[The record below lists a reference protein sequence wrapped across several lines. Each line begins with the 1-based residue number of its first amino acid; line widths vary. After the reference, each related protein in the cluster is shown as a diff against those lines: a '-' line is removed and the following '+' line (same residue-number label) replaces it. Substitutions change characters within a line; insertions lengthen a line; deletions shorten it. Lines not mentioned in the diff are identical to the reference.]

1 MIGPASEGTN
11 AGPILHRQ
19 SRFPLSLGAHLTV
32 PPPFPII
39 PPHQFPS
46 EPWKRNMS
54 GAGENRSSWQRPQ
67 GRGNRASSSNNPSK
81 EGARQQA
88 MSAVSGNAWKAKG
101 QGQGGAERAPAPAP
115 SVPAEQHVP
124 VKDFNAGEVKEFLK
138 KKYLE
143 SVAGIS
149 SSSSASTPATGTN
162 AKPLDQPSAY
172 HKVQGDSV
180 AKRSSG
186 AWGSRGNMPH
196 LMPSGQDFFTQLK
209 KQLVALDQGKSS

>member
-1 MIGPASEGTN
+1 
-11 AGPILHRQ
+11 
-19 SRFPLSLGAHLTV
+19 
-32 PPPFPII
+32 
-39 PPHQFPS
+39 
-46 EPWKRNMS
+46 MS

-67 GRGNRASSSNNPSK
+67 GRGNRTSGSNNPSK
-81 EGARQQA
+81 EGGRQQA
-88 MSAVSGNAWKAKG
+88 MPAVSGNAWKAKG
-101 QGQGGAERAPAPAP
+101 QGGAERAPAQAP

-143 SVAGIS
+143 SV
-149 SSSSASTPATGTN
+149 T
-162 AKPLDQPSAY
+162 DQPSAY

-209 KQLVALDQGKSS
+209 KQLVALDQGKSSYP

>member
-1 MIGPASEGTN
+1 
-11 AGPILHRQ
+11 
-19 SRFPLSLGAHLTV
+19 
-32 PPPFPII
+32 
-39 PPHQFPS
+39 
-46 EPWKRNMS
+46 MS

-67 GRGNRASSSNNPSK
+67 GRGNRASGSNNPGK
-81 EGARQQA
+81 DGGRQQA
-88 MSAVSGNAWKAKG
+88 MSALSGNAWKGKG
-101 QGQGGAERAPAPAP
+101 QGGGERAQAQTP

-143 SVAGIS
+143 SVAGT
-149 SSSSASTPATGTN
+149 SASNNALATDMGTN
-162 AKPLDQPSAY
+162 GKPLDQPSAY

-209 KQLVALDQGKSS
+209 KQLASLDQAKPS

>member
-1 MIGPASEGTN
+1 
-11 AGPILHRQ
+11 
-19 SRFPLSLGAHLTV
+19 
-32 PPPFPII
+32 
-39 PPHQFPS
+39 
-46 EPWKRNMS
+46 MS
-54 GAGENRSSWQRPQ
+54 GAGENRADRSSWQRPQ
-67 GRGNRASSSNNPSK
+67 GRGNRTSGSNNPSK
-81 EGARQQA
+81 EGGRQQA
-88 MSAVSGNAWKAKG
+88 MPAVSGNAWKAKG
-101 QGQGGAERAPAPAP
+101 QGGAERAPAQAP

-143 SVAGIS
+143 SVTGIS
-149 SSSSASTPATGTN
+149 SSDSASAPATATN
-162 AKPLDQPSAY
+162 ANPLDQPSAY

-209 KQLVALDQGKSS
+209 KQLVALDQGKSSYP